1 MVQSRRIQSHR
12 GLWKFLALCVVA
24 GQSLAGTAVAQS
36 AIPGWVPEKDVDA
49 PSYAVVE
56 PARTDVNIDSI
67 VLSCEHG
74 PQRTG
79 LQLRLY
85 LTEAGPLAPQR
96 VGARAGALKD
106 DPALELAIDGV
117 SHAVRLAFAGDS
129 IVVADTAD
137 GITPMLSET
146 LVGALQRGRRLELR
160 FHLLQRAP
168 GQAPSVDGT
177 AVVELQAGRGG
188 AAVAAVRRCVG
199 KREQQLAGGR

>member
-1 MVQSRRIQSHR
+1 MVQSRR
-12 GLWKFLALCVVA
+12 GLGKFLALGVLA
-24 GQSLAGTAVAQS
+24 GQSLAGTAAAQS
-36 AIPGWVPEKDVDA
+36 AIPGWVLEKDVDV

-96 VGARAGALKD
+96 VGALAGARAAALKD

-129 IVVADTAD
+129 VIVADAAD

-160 FHLLQRAP
+160 FHLLHKAP

-188 AAVAAVRRCVG
+188 AAVAAVRRCAG